1 MKKILFAIFAT
12 AMFSVSEAQ
21 VKMPAPSPTQKI
33 NQAFALGNIE
43 LTYSRPVAKGRK
55 IMGDL
60 VPYNTVWRTG
70 ANTSTIIKF
79 TDAVEIM
86 GKKIDTGS
94 YALYTIP
101 GEATWQVILNKG
113 VTNWGSDGYKESD
126 DVARFTVKRFKAPV
140 YTESF
145 TMQFAS
151 VLPSTCQLQMMWE
164 KTMIV
169 LPISSYNF
177 NTRIRMD
184 LENQLATAEKK
195 PYWQA
200 AQFYH
205 EYDVDNAKAL
215 ENINTAV
222 KENPN
227 AYYMWIYKAKIEKEM
242 GDRVAAKVSAMKSL
256 ELATTAKNDDY
267 IKMNKDL
274 LKKL

>member
-1 MKKILFAIFAT
+1 MKKILFALFAT
-12 AMFSVSEAQ
+12 ALLTTTEAQ
-21 VKMPAPSPTQKI
+21 VKMPAPSPTQMIK
-33 NQAFALGNIE
+33 QAFALGSIE
-43 LTYSRPVAKGRK
+43 LTYSRPITKGRK

-60 VPYNTVWRTG
+60 VPYNKVWRTG
-70 ANTSTIIKF
+70 ANAATIIRF

-101 GEATWQVILNKG
+101 GEDTWQVILNKG
-113 VTNWGSDGYKESD
+113 ITNWGSDGYTESD
-126 DVARFTVKRFKAPV
+126 DVARFTVKRLKAPAS
-140 YTESF
+140 TESF

-164 KTMIV
+164 KTMIS
-169 LPISSYNF
+169 LPISAYNF

-184 LENQLATAEKK
+184 LENALRTAEKK

-215 ENINTAV
+215 ENINLSL
-222 KENPN
+222 KDNPN
-227 AYYMWIYKAKIEKEM
+227 AFYMWLYKAKIEKDM
-242 GDRVAAKVSAMKSL
+242 GDKVAAKASAMKSL
-256 ELATTAKNDDY
+256 ELSTAAKNDDY